1 MPGHTGLGGP
11 PLVRLLAR
19 LAKIEVQ
26 ESTQALPERLSQ
38 WLGWSDAI
46 ALASALKG
54 GKRVTAQAAPD
65 SELSCAE
72 VRAELTQAIL
82 EDELLVI
89 RPPTKSRMQARRAV
103 VRNEDPDYV
112 LYRQCYLA
120 LQQRMETAIG
130 ALRTQLRTR
139 LAAAGTPDRVKL
151 ASVDAVMEQALAEK
165 EYSLFLSVPT
175 RLEAWFTQLRKDAQ
189 AEPASE
195 DEAQRPTPE
204 NRSWLDVFRK
214 DMQRVLLAELDVRMQ
229 PVEGLQA
236 ALQE

>member
-1 MPGHTGLGGP
+1 MRGYGYMPGHTGLGGP

-54 GKRVTAQAAPD
+54 GKRVTAQTAPAG
-65 SELSCAE
+65 ELSCAE

-89 RPPTKSRMQARRAV
+89 RPPTKSRMQARRAI

-130 ALRTQLRTR
+130 ALRTQLRVR
-139 LAAAGTPDRVKL
+139 LAAASTPDRVKL

-165 EYSLFLSVPT
+165 EYSLFLTVPT
-175 RLEAWFTQLRKDAQ
+175 RLEAWF
-189 AEPASE
+189 
-195 DEAQRPTPE
+195 
-204 NRSWLDVFRK
+204 
-214 DMQRVLLAELDVRMQ
+214 MQ
-229 PVEGLQA
+229 
-236 ALQE
+236 